1 MHFVTDVALNFN
13 KYHFN
18 SYYPDNPDKAIKG
31 PAVVLSGLTTWTLR
45 NTLTVDRERRNHAM
59 AGTTMS

>member
-13 KYHFN
+13 KYHYN
-18 SYYPDNPDKAIKG
+18 SYNPDKAIKR

-45 NTLTVDRERRNHAM
+45 NALTVDRERGNHAM